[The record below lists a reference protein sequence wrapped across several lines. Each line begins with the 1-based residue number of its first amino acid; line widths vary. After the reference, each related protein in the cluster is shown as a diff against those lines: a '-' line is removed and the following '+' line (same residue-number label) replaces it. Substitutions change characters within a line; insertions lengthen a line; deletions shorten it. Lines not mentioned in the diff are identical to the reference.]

1 MRFFYVLFLALG
13 ACGSEPDLL
22 KICDLDGVAVGDG
35 DSVPWGGTAGESVGL
50 AVGSAEIAWSADL
63 PSGPWSS
70 AGALSVTRSGDARLF
85 EAAGDLGCPHEAWLE
100 VPITVTLSS
109 ADSALDTEVSATAN
123 IWGGSEADVKIVAQ
137 LPFLEFGAPF
147 ASIVEDA
154 ATAAEAEDCVIGG
167 PFDTVL
173 LTGTLGAG
181 DFGLDIGWT
190 CDGGNS
196 SRSPDEWW
204 AVEYVAL

>member
-1 MRFFYVLFLALG
+1 LWDWASRKWPPGGQVPSCGTGRVGLALG
-13 ACGSEPDLL
+13 
-22 KICDLDGVAVGDG
+22 
-35 DSVPWGGTAGESVGL
+35 TAD
-50 AVGSAEIAWSADL
+50 IAWSADL
-63 PSGPWSS
+63 PSGAWSS

-85 EAAGDLGCPHEAWLE
+85 EGGAAEGCEHEEWLE

-109 ADSALDTEVSATAN
+109 DDSALDTEVSATATVR
-123 IWGGSEADVKIVAQ
+123 GGPEADVKIVAQ

-167 PFDTVL
+167 PYDTVL

-181 DFGLDIGWT
+181 HFGLGIGWS

-196 SRSPDEWW
+196 SRSPGEWW